1 MTLGGFTSEN
11 SLDIRSD
18 SMSGIYGER
27 SQVEAGGGDIGEGG
41 TPAIKNVK
49 LETLQHNMGSTPT
62 EMNDFLAMLDDKT
75 TYSEVIQLTE
85 PNMSSERPQSMDYN
99 TGSELSFNGRDMI
112 GAGSPMG
119 SYPNSQRISNRSSRD
134 HTLNY
139 SEPEPGDSGELG
151 ETMDPLTAIASAS
164 ISSVPGSEQHSRVPQ
179 VQRMTQQPQ
188 TTENSMQKTTLNSTS
203 IQDFLDNIDNSQSEE
218 QYINPYLLNKEMN
231 GAGVGPS
238 LFMDSGTDI
247 DNNKT
252 NDDTNPMSE
261 NPMMLEDLTVSPQ
274 PVFSDRRRMSE
285 VASEKVGYRSG
296 PRGSISHQVD
306 FWNLS
311 SAGSSNPPLLNMS
324 PNKSAQLQQENN
336 SELFDLMSFKK
347 KGRQQSLQQQKMHN
361 PTTQQQKDLQ
371 HGDLQQTQ
379 QQQQQQ
385 QQQQMQQLQPLQ
397 QQPQPAL
404 VSAQPPQPPIA
415 IAPIQ
420 PAVQILPQLQQHQI
434 PATQTVPAQVAVP
447 SSVPVA
453 QFQTVPMVTQPSVPE
468 STSEKS
474 EPALPKETA
483 PVVATKIEKQPAVT
497 APMMAPSSEL
507 KKTDSEETPSSKR
520 NLEPSESD
528 SPGSE
533 KKQKTNTSSPP
544 QPVVKEANAELEP
557 KEQKEEN
564 GQMDEKHEI
573 KQDEQPEAPQEE
585 RITPVEPPK
594 EAEKADDEHVEKPVQ
609 SEDSVNQKDVKSE
622 TDTAANP
629 VSTDSSTDAPVTD
642 SNTEETKKTI
652 DLKPME
658 TEEVTELKNSEEVE
672 TKTEPDVEKP
682 VEKSN
687 DSEPKVRN
695 VDEDEDYD
703 E

>member
-1 MTLGGFTSEN
+1 
-11 SLDIRSD
+11 
-18 SMSGIYGER
+18 MSGIYGER

-252 NDDTNPMSE
+252 NDDTNPISE

-285 VASEKVGYRSG
+285 VASEKVGYPSG

-379 QQQQQQ
+379 QQQQQKQ
-385 QQQQMQQLQPLQ
+385 QQQQRQSAFKIDNELTQLLNAYNLSQPNVTARNANNINNNSGTATKMRTGSFNQANIKRSNSSTQEAHNRVGKQRYSMSLLDGNQ
-397 QQPQPAL
+397 DAISKLYGDMARNGMSWENAIISDDEEERDRQDDTQKVRRKSSLNRKNQE
-404 VSAQPPQPPIA
+404 VSQSSVDATGGRFIS
-415 IAPIQ
+415 
-420 PAVQILPQLQQHQI
+420 PQLLNNDPLLENQLNAGQNSLGVDRSNLNFELNLPITNPEALIGATSPNSMTTSSNVSSTGYNSAGAVAGPASGQRRKRLSMSKPKVMTKATSPLDGEEKPFKCDQCSKTFRRSEHLKRHVRSVHSTERPFHCQFCDKKFSRSDNLSQHLKTHKKHGDI
-434 PATQTVPAQVAVP
+434 TELPPPRRATN
-447 SSVPVA
+447 S
-453 QFQTVPMVTQPSVPE
+453 
-468 STSEKS
+468 
-474 EPALPKETA
+474 
-483 PVVATKIEKQPAVT
+483 
-497 APMMAPSSEL
+497 
-507 KKTDSEETPSSKR
+507 SSK
-520 NLEPSESD
+520 
-528 SPGSE
+528 
-533 KKQKTNTSSPP
+533 
-544 QPVVKEANAELEP
+544 
-557 KEQKEEN
+557 
-564 GQMDEKHEI
+564 
-573 KQDEQPEAPQEE
+573 
-585 RITPVEPPK
+585 
-594 EAEKADDEHVEKPVQ
+594 
-609 SEDSVNQKDVKSE
+609 
-622 TDTAANP
+622 
-629 VSTDSSTDAPVTD
+629 
-642 SNTEETKKTI
+642 
-652 DLKPME
+652 
-658 TEEVTELKNSEEVE
+658 
-672 TKTEPDVEKP
+672 
-682 VEKSN
+682 
-687 DSEPKVRN
+687 
-695 VDEDEDYD
+695 
-703 E
+703 